1 MYVAVAAL
9 SVPEAN
15 KDAYREAAEFMA
27 NWSMDHGALEV
38 MEAWEMEVPDGK
50 TTDFRKA
57 VAAPEGEKIV
67 TGWVIWPDKATFDK
81 ANEAMMKGEGF
92 EDHEMGEMPFDGSR
106 LIFGGFEPLV
116 TKGRDGAGGHG

>member
-15 KDAYREAAEFMA
+15 KKEYIEAAEFMA

-38 MEAWEMEVPDGK
+38 MEAWELEVPDGK

-57 VAAPEGEKIV
+57 VAAPDGEKIV

-81 ANEAMMKGEGF
+81 ANEALMKGEGF
-92 EDHEMGEMPFDGSR
+92 EEYSMENPPFDGSR
-106 LIFGGFEPLV
+106 LIYGGFEPLL
-116 TKGRDGAGGHG
+116 TKGRSDKGNG

>member
-15 KDAYREAAEFMA
+15 KDKYIEAAEFMA

-38 MEAWEMEVPDGK
+38 MEAWELEVPDGK

-57 VAAPEGEKIV
+57 VAAPDGEKIV

-81 ANEAMMKGEGF
+81 ANEALMKGEGF
-92 EDHEMGEMPFDGSR
+92 EDYSMENPPFDGSR
-106 LIFGGFEPLV
+106 LIYGGFEPLL
-116 TKGRDGAGGHG
+116 TKGR